1 MIHKA
6 KCAKGLADLEAA
18 FTVEKATVE
27 AMKARLFARLRER
40 GMAIHGWVA
49 GGLASAGDVWHFSRV
64 RFLLPVP
71 LLLILLFA
79 GCASSEKQLAR
90 QEAKIVEE
98 NSRLV
103 EQRRMQTVTGAD
115 VASARGAEILIYD
128 PHKTYDPTRHAVGG
142 RTYAAG
148 SARTKAFQFS
158 QKTNPRSF
166 ATRDF
171 AGAKPA
177 GAGRM
182 LFATKAANT
191 RDPYATK
198 TAATRTA
205 ETKESRDAGKTAA
218 VHDLHD
224 GRREFL
230 GKESGK
236 LRQAIDPAT
245 LGDWRKGGETVSSGS
260 SSVEKYSTMKQL
272 TIEDIRELLNKSK

>member
-1 MIHKA
+1 M
-6 KCAKGLADLEAA
+6 
-18 FTVEKATVE
+18 
-27 AMKARLFARLRER
+27 
-40 GMAIHGWVA
+40 
-49 GGLASAGDVWHFSRV
+49 WHFSRV
-64 RFLLPVP
+64 RYRLPILSLFV
-71 LLLILLFA
+71 LLFA
-79 GCASSEKQLAR
+79 GCASSEKRLEAR
-90 QEAKIVEE
+90 ETKIVEE
-98 NSRLV
+98 NSRLA
-103 EQRRMQTVTGAD
+103 EQRRMMAVERGD
-115 VASARGAEILIYD
+115 VASARGAEILVSD

-142 RTYAAG
+142 RTYDAG

-158 QKTNPRSF
+158 QKNNPRSF

-182 LFATKAANT
+182 LFATKEANT

-198 TAATRTA
+198 AAGTKTA
-205 ETKESRDAGKTAA
+205 ETKEARDAGKTAA
-218 VHDLHD
+218 AHDLHD

-236 LRQAIDPAT
+236 LRQAVDPVT
-245 LGDWRKGGETVSSGS
+245 LGDWRKGGETVSSGA